1 MENKESSLTRS
12 QLISLKEMAS
22 DIENVRE
29 RNFDKFQ
36 YLKIEIDRLGRW
48 YKWTSE
54 EKNLVLSL
62 KLQGLLISEIN
73 EFNIF
78 NDWSANAQKLTASFY
93 EKHSKEIGS
102 HGKRKLEKM
111 KRCLFCGR
119 PGHLVKSCQIL
130 QRIKMKKKSR
140 QLNVVEVNE
149 IRGISL
155 GNVPIQSYKNVPTQS
170 FRNVPIQAVKHVP
183 IQTDKN
189 VPIQIEKKVPTSKSI
204 EKKIPIPT
212 LKNVSIQTE
221 KKIPILKTSNSTQTN
236 IEILKKIFSDNQN
249 AVKDAKINYSSGVK
263 QNHQTTKKKKN
274 LFDCHPYTIFGN
286 FASNIKSSLRKYDD
300 KKYNTI
306 SPSREMDEW
315 FDHFF
320 TKLRIDTFDFDN
332 DHKPDLNQIS
342 GMIHFPGYTGVYQ
355 QYQILKNLIFNEHE
369 KNINQRYRLIANYSP
384 GEIKRSREYQNTFM
398 SMLSSA
404 LSNYMSYFDKLI
416 K

>member
-1 MENKESSLTRS
+1 MIMENKESSLTRS

-149 IRGISL
+149 ISGISL
-155 GNVPIQSYKNVPTQS
+155 GNVPIQSYKNVPIQS
-170 FRNVPIQAVKHVP
+170 FRNVPIQAVKH
-183 IQTDKN
+183 
-189 VPIQIEKKVPTSKSI
+189 
-204 EKKIPIPT
+204 
-212 LKNVSIQTE
+212 VSIQTE